1 MDGVLG
7 IVENRSVLREQD
19 RVDGGGGCYPDFGG
33 TGSEGEAHQK
43 QKQQRRDSRQTQQR
57 AAVAGVFGH
66 HLESF
71 FG

>member
-43 QKQQRRDSRQTQQR
+43 QKQQRR
-57 AAVAGVFGH
+57 VFWLVNPATRWLCPDYNRTG
-66 HLESF
+66 F
-71 FG
+71 